1 MHTILIIRMNGSD
14 RILEILQNKAKEK
27 YDRNIDQLLEFIQ
40 GDDKKVQDKKKKR
53 KKKQKNKEGPGLE
66 AQPEVQETE
75 ALKGQALEAQALE
88 VEASA
93 AKALE
98 DKKQTKDAKNICLDT
113 VGECKKKVKIKQ
125 KTTDER
131 MDKCIAEKEAMLEE
145 RRCYA
150 ESIIESKSKEMR
162 ILITGFEEAEDHKA
176 AKMKEV
182 AGIDAK
188 VAELLA
194 MKARLLLE
202 CEDKD
207 QVMDKLMKKR
217 KKLEEFLNSQI
228 KKYKSETS
236 KLDTELRDLKF
247 KQLKQNAEEVFPSD
261 EDKVLSEVKTIKT
274 QDLQLLEYIDH
285 KIEVKEKELE
295 CPVCLEV
302 ASAPIFTCDDLHL
315 ICSSCRPKVG
325 CLATCTFN

>member
-1 MHTILIIRMNGSD
+1 MDKCIA
-14 RILEILQNKAKEK
+14 EKEAM
-27 YDRNIDQLLEFIQ
+27 
-40 GDDKKVQDKKKKR
+40 
-53 KKKQKNKEGPGLE
+53 E
-66 AQPEVQETE
+66 A
-75 ALKGQALEAQALE
+75 KGQALEAQALE

-98 DKKQTKDAKNICLDT
+98 DKKQTKHAKNICLDT

-125 KTTDER
+125 KITDER
-131 MDKCIAEKEAMLEE
+131 MDNCIAEKEAMLEE
-145 RRCYA
+145 RRGYA

-217 KKLEEFLNSQI
+217 KKLEEFLTSQI

-247 KQLKQNAEEVFPSD
+247 KQLKQNAEEVFPPD

-274 QDLQLLEYIDH
+274 QELELLEYIDH

-302 ASAPIFTCDDLHL
+302 ASAPIFMCDDLHL

-325 CLATCTFN
+325 CLATSTFNWSL